1 MWYVIE
7 QYQWDFNEKHKYY
20 HLVDSKVFESDKEIE
35 EKSYNKDGSTFLI
48 YKTEDEIQNARRTKG
63 TRTTKSISGTN

>member
-7 QYQWDFNEKHKYY
+7 EYGWNSDETLKYY
-20 HLVDSKVFESDKEIE
+20 HLKDSKLFESDKELE

-48 YKTEDEIQNARRTKG
+48 YKIENEIQSTKRTK
-63 TRTTKSISGTN
+63 RAKERNE

>member
-7 QYQWDFNEKHKYY
+7 KYCWSVDNNFKYY
-20 HLVDSKVFESDKEIE
+20 HIEDSKVFESDKPLD

-48 YKTEDEIQNARRTKG
+48 YKIEDEIQNTRSRTRKK
-63 TRTTKSISGTN
+63 RNE